1 MTLSFSIFLFSNRSI
16 SFLPLYFYFDKNVH
30 MTVLPECIITYI
42 VHPAFFRSI
51 QIAWLYSALGTG
63 DAVFAVSVPSV

>member
-1 MTLSFSIFLFSNRSI
+1 
-16 SFLPLYFYFDKNVH
+16 

-42 VHPAFFRSI
+42 VHPGFFQSI
-51 QIAWLYSALGTG
+51 QITWLYSALGTG

>member
-1 MTLSFSIFLFSNRSI
+1 
-16 SFLPLYFYFDKNVH
+16 

-42 VHPAFFRSI
+42 VHPGFFRSI

-63 DAVFAVSVPSV
+63 DAVFAMSVRSV